1 MAEGILGLGQGQAGA
16 LNSDLIERL
25 KAVDRKATVEPI
37 EKKLEK
43 FESEKKVI
51 SDVTTKVNELYDA
64 VKVFSL
70 NQSTGTNAFQQKSA
84 NVSGD
89 GVVFDSDDLSALKT
103 GSLRVKVQK
112 LAQKD
117 VWQSNPIS
125 GSKTDTVNAGIITI
139 KGTNIDTSKMSYT
152 ELTEEINK
160 ISGVQAS
167 LVDSSDGKFRLAI
180 KSTETGTANKI
191 NFDSSS
197 GKISDGAAK
206 LFGNIAQKDV
216 WQSRQ
221 FDGTTVT
228 KDSKINMG
236 NLTINGTS
244 IDTTNKSYSDLV
256 TEINKISGVQASLV
270 DSSDGKFKLSIQSTE
285 TGTANKINFN
295 TKDISGNDLG
305 VSSGAAKLF
314 GNIAQKDEWQTAIN
328 VSKDQIVPAGKITIN
343 GKEIDTANKDY
354 ETLINEINNTA
365 DIGVKASLVD
375 SSDGK
380 FRLSIQSTQAGAD
393 KKIDFKDSDG
403 SISAGALA
411 LFGNNDKSALDNS
424 LNVVEAKDNTIDG
437 ANNVLKAQD
446 NTIDGA
452 NNVLTAQ
459 DMQLKADGVDY
470 SSSSNTVTI
479 DGLKITATKET
490 GDSTIN
496 IENDTTTLS
505 AQMKNFADK
514 FNELRATIENEIYS
528 ADASVDDKDA
538 LRNMLETVKSVLFGS
553 GNSGDNS
560 IFGYGFTFDEKNGN
574 LNFNPKDF
582 ESAIKDGTKD
592 LEALFAG
599 VDEKKG
605 IGTILDETISVSG
618 ITKSL
623 IDYELNMLS
632 REDALN
638 KEKEV
643 AEASLDSKYSIMSQQ
658 FAAYGIM
665 INQMEASFSGLK
677 MMIQQSM
684 VSK

>member
-1 MAEGILGLGQGQAGA
+1 MAEGILGLGQGQAA
-16 LNSDLIERL
+16 SLNSDMLEKL

-51 SDVTTKVNELYDA
+51 SDVTTKVNELFDA

-103 GSLRVKVQK
+103 GSLRVEVKE

-139 KGTNIDTSKMSYT
+139 NGTNINTSTMSYT
-152 ELTEEINK
+152 KLTEEINK

-206 LFGNIAQKDV
+206 LFGNIAQKD
-216 WQSRQ
+216 
-221 FDGTTVT
+221 
-228 KDSKINMG
+228 
-236 NLTINGTS
+236 
-244 IDTTNKSYSDLV
+244 
-256 TEINKISGVQASLV
+256 
-270 DSSDGKFKLSIQSTE
+270 
-285 TGTANKINFN
+285 
-295 TKDISGNDLG
+295 
-305 VSSGAAKLF
+305 
-314 GNIAQKDEWQTAIN
+314 EWQTAIN
-328 VSKDQIVPAGKITIN
+328 VSKDQFVNAGIITIN

-380 FRLSIQSTQAGAD
+380 FRLSIQSTETGAN
-393 KKIDFKDSDG
+393 KKIDFKVSGG

-437 ANNVLKAQD
+437 ANNVL
-446 NTIDGA
+446 
-452 NNVLTAQ
+452 TAQ
-459 DMQLKADGVDY
+459 DMELTADGVNY
-470 SSSSNTVTI
+470 SSSSNTVSV
-479 DGLKITATKET
+479 DGLKITATKKG

-528 ADASVDDKDA
+528 ADASVDNKGA
-538 LRNMLETVKSVLFGS
+538 LRDMLATIKNELFGTGS
-553 GNSGDNS
+553 GKQSIFDFGFSLDEKSGD
-560 IFGYGFTFDEKNGN
+560 I
-574 LNFNPKDF
+574 LFNQKDF
-582 ESAIKDGTKD
+582 EASIKNGTAD

-599 VDEKKG
+599 TADKKG
-605 IGTILDETISVSG
+605 IATSMDELISTNGV
-618 ITKSL
+618 TKSL
-623 IDYELNMLS
+623 LDYEISMLE
-632 REDALN
+632 REERLKKD
-638 KEKEV
+638 KET
-643 AEASLDSKYSIMSQQ
+643 AETTLDNKYSLMAQQ
-658 FAAYGIM
+658 FASYGVM
-665 INQMEASFSGLK
+665 INQMESSFSGLK
-677 MMIQQSM
+677 MLILQSQA
-684 VSK
+684 SR

>member
-1 MAEGILGLGQGQAGA
+1 MAEGILGLGQGQAA
-16 LNSDLIERL
+16 SLNSDMLEKL

-51 SDVTTKVNELYDA
+51 SDVTTKVNELFDA

-103 GSLRVKVQK
+103 GSMRVQVDK

-117 VWQSNPIS
+117 VWQS
-125 GSKTDTVNAGIITI
+125 G
-139 KGTNIDTSKMSYT
+139 
-152 ELTEEINK
+152 L
-160 ISGVQAS
+160 
-167 LVDSSDGKFRLAI
+167 
-180 KSTETGTANKI
+180 
-191 NFDSSS
+191 
-197 GKISDGAAK
+197 
-206 LFGNIAQKDV
+206 
-216 WQSRQ
+216 

-228 KDSKINMG
+228 KDTLVDQG
-236 NLTINGTS
+236 NLTINGVS
-244 IDTTNKSYSDLV
+244 IDTNGKSYSDV
-256 TEINKISGVQASLV
+256 VKEINKIDGVQASLV
-270 DSSDGKFKLSIQSTE
+270 ENSAGEFRVSVKSSE
-285 TGTANKINFN
+285 TGLANKIDF
-295 TKDISGNDLG
+295 TGS
-305 VSSGAAKLF
+305 
-314 GNIAQKDEWQTAIN
+314 
-328 VSKDQIVPAGKITIN
+328 
-343 GKEIDTANKDY
+343 
-354 ETLINEINNTA
+354 
-365 DIGVKASLVD
+365 D
-375 SSDGK
+375 SS
-380 FRLSIQSTQAGAD
+380 
-393 KKIDFKDSDG
+393 
-403 SISAGALA
+403 ALNH
-411 LFGNNDKSALDNS
+411 FGYDD
-424 LNVVEAKDNTIDG
+424 V

-446 NTIDGA
+446 ME
-452 NNVLTAQ
+452 LR
-459 DMQLKADGVDY
+459 ADGVNY

-479 DGLKITATKET
+479 DGLKITATKKT

>member
-1 MAEGILGLGQGQAGA
+1 MAEGILGLGQGQAA
-16 LNSDLIERL
+16 SLNSDMLEKL

-51 SDVTTKVNELYDA
+51 SDVTTKVNELFDA

-103 GSLRVKVQK
+103 GSMRVQVQK

-139 KGTNIDTSKMSYT
+139 NGTNIDTSTMSYT
-152 ELTEEINK
+152 KLTEEINK

-206 LFGNIAQKDV
+206 LFGSTQKDE
-216 WQSRQ
+216 WQTSAAVSST
-221 FDGTTVT
+221 DEVNAG
-228 KDSKINMG
+228 II
-236 NLTINGTS
+236 TINGKEIETDGKTFDAL
-244 IDTTNKSYSDLV
+244 I
-256 TEINKISGVQASLV
+256 TEINTSNIGVKASLV
-270 DSSDGKFKLSIQSTE
+270 GSDGDFKLSIQSTE
-285 TGTANKINFN
+285 TG
-295 TKDISGNDLG
+295 
-305 VSSGAAKLF
+305 
-314 GNIAQKDEWQTAIN
+314 
-328 VSKDQIVPAGKITIN
+328 
-343 GKEIDTANKDY
+343 
-354 ETLINEINNTA
+354 
-365 DIGVKASLVD
+365 
-375 SSDGK
+375 
-380 FRLSIQSTQAGAD
+380 AD
-393 KKIDFKDSDG
+393 KKIDFTDSSSG
-403 SISAGALA
+403 IISAGALA
-411 LFGNNDKSALDNS
+411 LFGNIDKSALDNS
-424 LNVVEAKDNTIDG
+424 LNVVEAKDNT
-437 ANNVLKAQD
+437 NNVLKAQD
-446 NTIDGA
+446 
-452 NNVLTAQ
+452 
-459 DMQLKADGVDY
+459 MQLTADGVDY

-528 ADASVDDKDA
+528 ADASVDNKGA
-538 LRNMLETVKSVLFGS
+538 LRDMLATIKNELFGT
-553 GNSGDNS
+553 GSGDKS
-560 IFGYGFTFDEKNGN
+560 IFSFGFSLDEKSGDI
-574 LNFNPKDF
+574 LFNQKDF
-582 ESAIKDGTKD
+582 EASIKNGTAD

-599 VDEKKG
+599 TPEKKG
-605 IGTILDETISVSG
+605 IATLLDETISING
-618 ITKSL
+618 IKKGL
-623 IDYELNMLS
+623 IDYELNMLK
-632 REDALN
+632 REETMK
-638 KEKEV
+638 KEKDT
-643 AEASLDSKYSIMSQQ
+643 AETALDNRYAAMAQQ
-658 FAAYGIM
+658 FATYGVI

-677 MMIQQSM
+677 MLIAQSQ
-684 VSK
+684 VSR

>member
-25 KAVDRKATVEPI
+25 KAVDRKATVEPL

-125 GSKTDTVNAGIITI
+125 GSKTDAVNAGIITI

-206 LFGNIAQKDV
+206 LFGNIAQKDEWKTAINV
-216 WQSRQ
+216 SKDQ
-221 FDGTTVT
+221 FVNAGE
-228 KDSKINMG
+228 I
-236 NLTINGTS
+236 TINS
-244 IDTTNKSYSDLV
+244 KPFNTTGKTFYDLI
-256 TEINKISGVQASLV
+256 TEINASNIGVKASLV

-285 TGTANKINFN
+285 TG
-295 TKDISGNDLG
+295 
-305 VSSGAAKLF
+305 
-314 GNIAQKDEWQTAIN
+314 
-328 VSKDQIVPAGKITIN
+328 
-343 GKEIDTANKDY
+343 
-354 ETLINEINNTA
+354 
-365 DIGVKASLVD
+365 
-375 SSDGK
+375 
-380 FRLSIQSTQAGAD
+380 AD
-393 KKIDFKDSDG
+393 KKIDFKVSGG

-411 LFGNNDKSALDNS
+411 LFGNSDKSALDNS
-424 LNVVEAKDNTIDG
+424 INVVEAKDNTIDA
-437 ANNVLKAQD
+437 ANNVLK
-446 NTIDGA
+446 
-452 NNVLTAQ
+452 AQ

-470 SSSSNTVTI
+470 SSSSNTITI

-538 LRNMLETVKSVLFGS
+538 LRNMLETVKSVLFG
-553 GNSGDNS
+553 
-560 IFGYGFTFDEKNGN
+560 
-574 LNFNPKDF
+574 
-582 ESAIKDGTKD
+582 
-592 LEALFAG
+592 
-599 VDEKKG
+599 
-605 IGTILDETISVSG
+605 
-618 ITKSL
+618 
-623 IDYELNMLS
+623 
-632 REDALN
+632 
-638 KEKEV
+638 
-643 AEASLDSKYSIMSQQ
+643 
-658 FAAYGIM
+658 
-665 INQMEASFSGLK
+665 
-677 MMIQQSM
+677 
-684 VSK
+684 